1 MALITETALIHTDRA
16 QAEQEH
22 PVIAAVGYIAGYI
35 VHLGPDY
42 KSLVGSSSAVLDWND
57 CWVDHY
63 QTEADLQ
70 RLRSVNEEYT
80 ARMLDYEQADLG
92 RIRNIYNCH
101 VSAQL
106 LNSPGVTSDIP
117 RPHPVKECENLQ
129 ASMDGENQALRI
141 CLGTG
146 YTLGLVP
153 SAAKVGD
160 VIVKFSKCSVTIV
173 LRPLESATAKTRFM
187 LVGRA
192 DIATSFDSPGGAAT
206 KSKPDSELWT
216 VNDLPGS
223 VIGSQPVGSLR
234 IDLDL
239 RTLQKITAH
248 ITTYK

>member
-1 MALITETALIHTDRA
+1 MALITDIALIHTDCA
-16 QAEQEH
+16 QAKQEY
-22 PVIAAVGYIAGYI
+22 PVIAAMGYIAGYI

-63 QTEADLQ
+63 PTEADLQ
-70 RLRSVNEEYT
+70 RLRTVNEDYT
-80 ARMLDYEQADLG
+80 ARMLDYTQAELA

-106 LNSPGVTSDIP
+106 LIGPGVTSNIP
-117 RPHPVKECENLQ
+117 RPHPIKVCENLQ
-129 ASMDGENQALRI
+129 ASMGGENQALRI

-160 VIVKFSKCSVTIV
+160 VIVKFWQCSVAIV
-173 LRPLESATAKTRFM
+173 LRPFDLATAKTRFM

-192 DIATSFDSPGGAAT
+192 DIATAFDNPSGATANSEPGLR
-206 KSKPDSELWT
+206 LWT
-216 VNDLPGS
+216 SNKLPGS
-223 VIGSQPVGSLR
+223 ITSQHSGALHVH
-234 IDLDL
+234 LDL
-239 RTLQKITAH
+239 QTLQKITAY
-248 ITTYK
+248 ITT